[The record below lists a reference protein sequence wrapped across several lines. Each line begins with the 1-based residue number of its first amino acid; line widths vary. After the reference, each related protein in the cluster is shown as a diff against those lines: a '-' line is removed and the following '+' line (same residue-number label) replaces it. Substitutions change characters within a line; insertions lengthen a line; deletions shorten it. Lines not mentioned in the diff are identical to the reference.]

1 MRITLLRGT
10 RGRARSARH
19 GAVLARVSSRHPIN
33 SAMRTDVDDMTSAA
47 PPTTRPTDMRGLRA
61 FVRLMD
67 DAIVIPGTNFRIG
80 LDALI
85 GLIPG
90 VGDMAGG
97 VLSAAVIIAAARSGA
112 PSALVARMVG
122 NAGLDMIFG
131 AVPIIGDL
139 FDAGWKANRRNLN
152 LLERYLEKPTDTR
165 RASTLLVVGA
175 VAALALLVVASVAA
189 AIWITRALLRAG
201 AP

>member
-1 MRITLLRGT
+1 
-10 RGRARSARH
+10 
-19 GAVLARVSSRHPIN
+19 
-33 SAMRTDVDDMTSAA
+33 
-47 PPTTRPTDMRGLRA
+47 
-61 FVRLMD
+61 
-67 DAIVIPGTNFRIG
+67 
-80 LDALI
+80 
-85 GLIPG
+85 
-90 VGDMAGG
+90 
-97 VLSAAVIIAAARSGA
+97 
-112 PSALVARMVG
+112 MVG

-165 RASTLLVVGA
+165 RASTLFVVGA